1 MTSLEIWLV
10 AGVIFMTSTALFLF
24 WYIRK
29 LLAKLLFIS
38 ENLND
43 LVAMVQN
50 YKDTLK
56 KVYNMESYVGDPTIE
71 HLIKHTNSLVNMLE
85 DYQDVYD
92 IVEPLQSL
100 KEAQEYDDTTQ
111 DSEEETLKKPV
122 SEENVFY
129 AGSRGRDS

>member
-10 AGVIFMTSTALFLF
+10 VGIIFVTSAASFLF

-43 LVAMVQN
+43 LVVMVQN
-50 YKDTLK
+50 YKDNLK
-56 KVYNMESYVGDPTIE
+56 KVYNMESFVGDPTIE
-71 HLIKHTNSLVNMLE
+71 HLIKHTNSLVEMLE
-85 DYQDVYD
+85 DYKDVYD

-100 KEAQEYDDTTQ
+100 KEAQEYDDTPQ
-111 DSEEETLKKPV
+111 ENEEETLKIPV

-129 AGSRGRDS
+129 AGSRRRDS